1 MDCRKNLGILSAF
14 TIIFGLLIIFYS
26 PLFWFI
32 GEQLVARDLPKKSDA
47 IVVFSGDGKV
57 SYQNLI
63 GKIVSTVTLE

>member
-1 MDCRKNLGILSAF
+1 LDCRKNLGILSAF

-47 IVVFSGDGKV
+47 IVVFSGDV
-57 SYQNLI
+57 
-63 GKIVSTVTLE
+63 